1 MRINHNIPALI
12 ANNQLAA
19 TNNNL
24 AKSLQKLSSG
34 KRINKAADDAA
45 GLAISQK
52 MDTQVRGLTQATR
65 NANDGI
71 SVIQT
76 AEGALN
82 EVHSMLQRMRE
93 LAVQVSNGTY
103 DEVDRASVQDEI
115 NQLNEEIQRIS
126 DTTEFNERKL
136 LNGEIDRRAYSTT
149 KNLNIVSLSDGVS
162 PADYGLTV
170 TQDARQAVLVGAEI
184 NATTAE
190 TKGYLDTNGLVT
202 ELATGTININGE
214 EVKIEAGDTAD
225 DVYDK
230 LRELGERVNVDV
242 FTVESTAITPAT
254 ADVNAGYQAETF
266 DFKDGKRLV
275 FCTKEYGSD
284 QKVEIYC
291 DSTELKELLGIT
303 NGRATGIDVKA
314 EFPSEG
320 ADEDLDGDNIKGE
333 ARVGFS
339 DTATIAC
346 KGNVITVT
354 DKDGFEMKFEP
365 IIGAVGT
372 KFTDAFVKA
381 GAGDVTPAKNPTSGK
396 KIEAVVNVLDAGPMD
411 LQIGANEGQMMEIR
425 IPAMTPKAL
434 GIDKL
439 NLATADGAQ
448 AAITTIDAAV
458 NKVSQMRSKLGA
470 YQNRLEHTVAN
481 LGVASENMT
490 ESLSRI
496 EDADMAAEMSA
507 YTQTNVLAQ
516 AGTSMLAKAN
526 EMPNTVLQLL
536 QQ

>member
-149 KNLNIVSLSDGVS
+149 KNLNIVSLSDSVN
-162 PADYGLTV
+162 PADYGLKV
-170 TQDARQAVLVGAEI
+170 TQDARQAVLVGA
-184 NATTAE
+184 TLKPDTAGLLDAD
-190 TKGYLDTNGLVT
+190 TKTLVT
-202 ELATGTININGE
+202 EKASGTININGE
-214 EVKIEAGDTAD
+214 EVTIEAGDTAD

-230 LRELGERVNVDV
+230 IRELCERVNVDV
-242 FTVESTAITPAT
+242 FTVSDMTVSSAT
-254 ADVNAGYQAETF
+254 ADVNAGYKAETF
-266 DFKDGKRLV
+266 AFDASKRLV
-275 FCTKEYGSD
+275 FCSKEYGSD

-291 DSTELKELLGIT
+291 DSTELKTLLGIT

-314 EFPSEG
+314 EFPE
-320 ADEDLDGDNIKGE
+320 DTKDLDGDSNKTE
-333 ARVGFS
+333 RVGFS

-372 KFTDAFVKA
+372 RFVDAVVAA
-381 GAGDVTPAKNPTSGK
+381 GAGDVTKAAAPTGGTA
-396 KIEAVVNVLDAGPMD
+396 IEAVVNVLDAGPMD